1 MRKRGRAWWGT
12 RLLSCPRW
20 LRLLQNAGPAQRG
33 EAYGDWASD
42 NQQLIQVQ
50 EAVGEG
56 HVLFHSDLHQTLEDH
71 QATLGAKKEKLQFQ
85 AQRQAQNISA
95 SGSSGRGT
103 WWA

>member
-1 MRKRGRAWWGT
+1 MGNKIAELPQAFAAT
-12 RLLSCPRW
+12 ATS
-20 LRLLQNAGPAQRG
+20 GPAQRG

-56 HVLFHSDLHQTLEDH
+56 DVLHQTLEDH
-71 QATLGAKKEKLQFQ
+71 QATLAAKKEKVQFQ
-85 AQRQAQNISA
+85 AQRQTQNISA
-95 SGSSGRGT
+95 SGSSRRGT

>member
-1 MRKRGRAWWGT
+1 MGNTIAELPQALAAT
-12 RLLSCPRW
+12 ATC
-20 LRLLQNAGPAQRG
+20 GPAQRG

-56 HVLFHSDLHQTLEDH
+56 DVLFHSDLHQTLEDH
-71 QATLGAKKEKLQFQ
+71 QATLAAKKEKLQFQ

-95 SGSSGRGT
+95 SGSSRRGT